1 MIGRIFIAPM
11 LLILTG
17 CALSAPEPNVKKDTG
32 AALIQ
37 ALLPPA
43 SFGGSLSLSQL
54 IVGEFQDQQHSLH
67 VEVEVTP
74 ARLVVVALT
83 TVGVPIFML
92 EQIGTEI
99 TVETLGDE
107 RLPFD
112 PRHMLSDFQIAYWP
126 KDALAAAF
134 QAMEMT
140 LRGDAA
146 DGLREVLSEDN
157 AVLVAVTYPK
167 DADRMGDIVIEH
179 FDPPYRLQIK
189 TFESSESR

>member
-1 MIGRIFIAPM
+1 MIRQIFTGVM

-17 CALSAPEPNVKKDTG
+17 CALSTPEPNVKRDTG

-54 IVGEFQDQQHSLH
+54 IVGEFQDRQQSLH

-83 TVGVPIFML
+83 TVGVPIFTL

-99 TVETLGDE
+99 TLETLGDE
-107 RLPFD
+107 SLPFD

-134 QAMEMT
+134 QSMEMI

-146 DGLREVLSEDN
+146 DGLREVLSVDN

-167 DADRMGDIVIEH
+167 GADRMGDIVIEH

-189 TFESSESR
+189 TFKSSENR